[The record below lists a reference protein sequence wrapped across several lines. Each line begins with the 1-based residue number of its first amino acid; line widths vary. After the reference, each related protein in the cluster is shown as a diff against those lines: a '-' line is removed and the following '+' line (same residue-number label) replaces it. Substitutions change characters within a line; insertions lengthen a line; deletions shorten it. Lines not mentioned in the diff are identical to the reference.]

1 MRTTFHFVCGAT
13 GGRQALPASREERLA
28 HGNTGWLAR
37 RGATIAR
44 ARKTSYEIAAR
55 LRKAVSAVREVLRG
69 TRRPPPAFLG
79 AGRWLVEPHKPRVPR
94 VTLDQAVLQAA
105 AMAFAKGEID
115 RAELLRRITR

>member
-1 MRTTFHFVCGAT
+1 VRASS
-13 GGRQALPASREERLA
+13 ALPVARERDAA
-28 HGNTGWLAR
+28 HGNADRLGR
-37 RGATIAR
+37 GGATIAR

-55 LRKAVSAVREVLRG
+55 LGKAVSAVLEVLCG

-79 AGRWLVEPHKPRVPR
+79 AGRSLVEPHKPRVPR